1 MSELDFSDLLH
12 EFHLE
17 GPGFSWMS
25 PDSIMHKRKVNLVAV
40 LFDLGLYGGGVI
52 SKPVEVLDLRH
63 LSCAMVFQIG
73 LYR

>member
-12 EFHLE
+12 ELHLE

-40 LFDLGLYGGGVI
+40 LFDLGIYIHALN
-52 SKPVEVLDLRH
+52 
-63 LSCAMVFQIG
+63 
-73 LYR
+73 